1 MEGEGQDTLDEE
13 TQKNLLNEF
22 IGRSQGFRFHKFC
35 LQLYHEYTCFDIT
48 KF

>member
-22 IGRSQGFRFHKFC
+22 IGGSKVFRFYEVQSSIYMF
-35 LQLYHEYTCFDIT
+35 
-48 KF
+48 